1 MTTAEEIITEVFK
14 SYPRIGIGF
23 VNADYWQT
31 LRATYVRTVGD
42 VMELAESRCPTGKVR
57 ILEIGAFCGIVATAL
72 VQASDRFDVTA
83 WDLPMFMQDHRLN
96 EHYRKMGIRQGRG
109 NLSTLPLEFCDE
121 TFDIVVCCEVIEHLS
136 FNPLPVFCEFNRLLK
151 LNGILYIGTP
161 NQANIYKRLLLARG
175 KSVHDPVKHLLWQL
189 YSKATISN
197 GLHRKEY
204 TAEELA
210 EILKL
215 TGFELLRAY
224 YCHTNRCRNPN
235 LLRRILVRS
244 MYACFPSFLP
254 SQVAV
259 GIKASKRAVG
269 DLAKPTK
276 IDVIA
281 G

>member
-1 MTTAEEIITEVFK
+1 MTTPDQIIAEVFQ
-14 SYPRIGIGF
+14 SYAKIEIGF

-31 LRATYVRTVGD
+31 LRTTYVRTLCD
-42 VMELAESRCPTGKVR
+42 VMDLAESRSRTGKVR

-72 VQASDRFDVTA
+72 AKANKRFEVTA
-83 WDLPMFMQDHRLN
+83 WDVPMFMQDHRLN
-96 EHYRKMGIRQGRG
+96 EHYREVGIRQGAG
-109 NLSTLPLEFCDE
+109 NLATLPLEFQDE
-121 TFDIVVCCEVIEHLS
+121 AFDIIVCCEVIEHLN
-136 FNPLPVFCEFNRLLK
+136 FNPLPVFCEFSRLLR

-175 KSVHDPVKHLLWQL
+175 RSVHNPVKHLLWQL
-189 YSKATISN
+189 DSTATFSI
-197 GLHRKEY
+197 GLHWKEY

-215 TGFELLRAY
+215 TGFELLKAY

-235 LLRRILVRS
+235 LLRRMLVRS

-259 GIKASKRAVG
+259 GIKTSKRVAR
-269 DLAKPTK
+269 DLATLTR
-276 IDVIA
+276 V
-281 G
+281 